1 MTESG
6 WLNQALL
13 SVAEMYRADAAAIA
27 GGVPGLDL
35 MEAAGAGVAAEIAKR
50 WSAQPVAILTGPGNN
65 GGDGFVVARLLA
77 EAGWDV
83 RLGLLGS
90 VEALEGDAA
99 ALAARWPGPVGVLEP
114 VLLDGC
120 GLVVDAVFGAGLARD
135 VGGIVA
141 ETLVAVGERGLISV
155 AVDIPSGVSGDSGD
169 VLGCAAAAALTVTFC
184 RRKPGHLLLP
194 GRELC
199 GEIVVI
205 DIGIAD
211 EVVAEIA
218 AQTAANDPQLWL
230 AGYPWPETGAHKY
243 GRGHAVVVSGGP
255 ATTGA
260 ARLAAGGA
268 LRSGA
273 GLVTVAGPPA
283 ALIVNATQLTAIMT
297 ASFDGA
303 EELTR
308 FLAQR
313 RRNAVLLGPGN
324 GVGEETR
331 DSVLAAL
338 AGTPAVVLD
347 ADALTSF
354 AEQQES
360 LFAALR
366 PDVVLT
372 PHGGEFVRLFPDLA
386 AGEAGGK
393 LAATRAAAARA
404 GAVVLHKG
412 PDTVIAEPG
421 GRAVINSNA
430 PPELATAGSGD
441 VLAGF
446 VLGLVAQGLPA
457 FEAAAAATWL
467 HGAAAT
473 AFGPG
478 LIAEDLETTLPKVL
492 RQLQQKQF

>member
-1 MTESG
+1 MNEDA

-13 SVAEMYRADAAAIA
+13 SVAEMYRADAAAMA

-35 MEAAGAGVAAEIAKR
+35 MEAAGAGIAAEIAKR
-50 WSAQPVAILTGPGNN
+50 WPAQPVAVLAGPGNN

-83 RLGLLGS
+83 RLGLQGS
-90 VEALEGDAA
+90 VEALEGYAA
-99 ALAARWPGPVGVLEP
+99 AMAARWSGPVGALEP
-114 VLLDGC
+114 ALLEGC
-120 GLVVDAVFGAGLARD
+120 ALAVDAVFGAGLARE
-135 VGGIVA
+135 VGGVVA
-141 ETLVAVGERGLISV
+141 QTLMAVGERGLISV
-155 AVDIPSGVSGDSGD
+155 AVDIPSGVSGDSGE

-199 GEIVVI
+199 GQTVVV
-205 DIGIAD
+205 DIGIGD
-211 EVVAEIA
+211 DVVAEIA
-218 AQTAANDPQLWL
+218 PRTAANDPRLWL
-230 AGYPWPETGAHKY
+230 AGYPWPEAAAHKY
-243 GRGHAVVVSGGP
+243 ARGHAVVVSGGP

-260 ARLAAGGA
+260 ARLAAAGA

-283 ALIVNATQLTAIMT
+283 ALMVNASQLTAVMT
-297 ASFDGA
+297 ASFAGA
-303 EELTR
+303 AELTG
-308 FLAQR
+308 FLAER

-331 DSVLAAL
+331 DNVLAAL
-338 AGTPAVVLD
+338 AGTAAVVLD

-354 AEQQES
+354 AAQPEN

-372 PHGGEFVRLFPDLA
+372 PHGGEFARLFGGSA
-386 AGEAGGK
+386 TAEADGK
-393 LAATRAAAARA
+393 LAATRAAAAQA

-412 PDTVIAEPG
+412 ADTVIAEPG
-421 GRAVINSNA
+421 GRAVINANA

-457 FEAAAAATWL
+457 FEAAVAATWL
-467 HGAAAT
+467 HAAAAS

-478 LIAEDLETTLPKVL
+478 LIAEDLEGMLPDVL
-492 RQLQQKQF
+492 RQLQKEEF

>member
-1 MTESG
+1 
-6 WLNQALL
+6 
-13 SVAEMYRADAAAIA
+13 
-27 GGVPGLDL
+27 
-35 MEAAGAGVAAEIAKR
+35 
-50 WSAQPVAILTGPGNN
+50 
-65 GGDGFVVARLLA
+65 
-77 EAGWDV
+77 
-83 RLGLLGS
+83 
-90 VEALEGDAA
+90 
-99 ALAARWPGPVGVLEP
+99 
-114 VLLDGC
+114 
-120 GLVVDAVFGAGLARD
+120 
-135 VGGIVA
+135 
-141 ETLVAVGERGLISV
+141 
-155 AVDIPSGVSGDSGD
+155 
-169 VLGCAAAAALTVTFC
+169 
-184 RRKPGHLLLP
+184 
-194 GRELC
+194 
-199 GEIVVI
+199 
-205 DIGIAD
+205 
-211 EVVAEIA
+211 
-218 AQTAANDPQLWL
+218 
-230 AGYPWPETGAHKY
+230 
-243 GRGHAVVVSGGP
+243 
-255 ATTGA
+255 
-260 ARLAAGGA
+260 
-268 LRSGA
+268 
-273 GLVTVAGPPA
+273 VAGPPA